1 MHDRRRE
8 PDFLDAARIEAALRA
23 IRRARPPDPAR
34 LRLACLLVYG
44 GLMLT
49 LSAVFG
55 TAQALPDAPGSSNF
69 TVQHWTVDQGLRQ
82 NTVRALARDARGRVW
97 VGSVDGL
104 SRFDGA
110 RFRNFRIID
119 YPELGSN
126 RITAVV
132 TSADGT
138 VWIGTENRGLV
149 RYRDGRFR
157 ALPIC
162 DQRCRVSGLAVAPG
176 GTLWMLSSFGLYRI
190 DPAAPAAPIRT
201 ETGAGDARWLVAL
214 DDGRVAYSLGEGLAV
229 HAPGGGRLATLA
241 TPDGL
246 GLRGVAAVGDRLI
259 AATANRIYEIGDDG
273 LRPMPGPVGAV
284 RTGSD
289 RIRALR
295 AAGAA
300 VVVQLGTGA
309 LHRLRDD
316 GFTPPLPMAA
326 GSLVLSVLDG
336 PGDAAWIGTRMDG
349 LYRVSPSRMFRA
361 GGYRDRAAGSVLP
374 IIDHPETGVL
384 VGRVCGGL
392 EHIDD
397 EGRAREMRLTGP
409 QLERCIW
416 TLLRD
421 TDDSILIGS
430 AGGDVQR
437 LSGTRIE
444 NLRLSLDDR
453 RTGANFLFRDA
464 RDRIWLGAD
473 NGLFRIRRDRITRA
487 AGSSDDV
494 QLLSA
499 LDHRDGGLLL
509 GTGSGMAV
517 YDANGFRRLNTGTWL
532 DTLAVRALFR
542 EDEETVWLGTYGGG
556 LWRYRA
562 GRWIQVTPAQGLVED
577 VVSCMLLDARGRL
590 WMSGNHGISQV
601 RLAELNALV
610 DGRRDR
616 VHAWALT
623 EDDGMPDAETNGGG
637 QPACHADRRGRFWFP
652 TVAGAVSFDPLSIG
666 ELEPGGHV
674 HIESAAL
681 EGRRIALA
689 PTPLALPGDARQLE
703 IRYSVAQFEN
713 PHRLRFRYR
722 LAGLDDR
729 WLEAGTSRVA
739 RFPVVPEGAYRF
751 EVQPGFDDG
760 RWFDRTAVLPIRVP
774 RDRIAVRP
782 GWLWTAAAVVAA
794 LGLMVYWRIGELRRR
809 DARLNEVIEE
819 RTRELREMNV
829 RLNEMSRT
837 DELTG
842 IANHRRL
849 RHYLRDQWRACAA
862 DDVPI
867 VAIMI
872 DVDHFKRF
880 NDTHGHQAGDRFLRA
895 MAQSLAAGVRGA
907 GGLLARYGGEE
918 FIAVLPGRT
927 LEEGLAVADSLRQAV
942 ISLEFGRPD
951 GERGFMT
958 ASFGVAVARPSE
970 TGDPETLIQRADRA
984 MYRAKRAGGNGVR
997 NGERD

>member
-1 MHDRRRE
+1 MHDRRGE
-8 PDFLDAARIEAALRA
+8 PDFVDAARIEAALRA
-23 IRRARPPDPAR
+23 TARARPPDPAR
-34 LRLACLLVYG
+34 LRLACLLIYG

-55 TAQALPDAPGSSNF
+55 VAQALPDAAGSGQF

-138 VWIGTENRGLV
+138 VWVGTENRGLV
-149 RYRDGRFR
+149 RYREGAFR
-157 ALPIC
+157 ALPVC
-162 DQRCRVSGLAVAPG
+162 DQRCRVSGLAVAPDG
-176 GTLWMLSSFGLYRI
+176 SIWMLSSFGLYRL
-190 DPAAPAAPIRT
+190 DARSGASVTRT
-201 ETGAGDARWLVAL
+201 DTGAGDARWLVVM
-214 DDGRVAYSLGEGLAV
+214 DDGGVAYSLGKQLAV
-229 HAPGGGRLATLA
+229 HGADGVLSATFA

-246 GLRGVAAVGDRLI
+246 GLRGLAAVRGRLI
-259 AATANRIYEIGDDG
+259 ASTARRVYEVARDG
-273 LRPMPGPVGAV
+273 LHPLTGPAGAI
-284 RTGSD
+284 RSGAD
-289 RIRALR
+289 RISTLR
-295 AAGAA
+295 ASGND
-300 VVVQLGTGA
+300 VLVQLRNGA
-309 LHRLRDD
+309 IHRLRSS
-316 GFTPPLPMAA
+316 GLAPALPLAA
-326 GSLVLSVLDG
+326 GSQMLSVLAGPDG
-336 PGDAAWIGTRMDG
+336 AVWIGTRMDG

-361 GGYRDRAAGSVLP
+361 GGYRDADGGSVLP

-397 EGRAREMRLTGP
+397 DGRVRAMRLTGP

-421 TDDSILIGS
+421 ADDSILIGS
-430 AGGDVQR
+430 IGGDVQR
-437 LSGTRIE
+437 LSGNRIE
-444 NLRLSLDDR
+444 NLRLSLNDR

-487 AGSSDDV
+487 AASPDDV

-517 YDANGFRRLNTGTWL
+517 YDATGFRRLNTGTWL

-562 GRWIQVTPAQGLVED
+562 GRWFQVTPAQGLVED

-666 ELEPGGHV
+666 DLEPGGHV

-689 PTPLALPGDARQLE
+689 PTPLALPDDARQLE

-774 RDRIAVRP
+774 RDRIALRP

-794 LGLMVYWRIGELRRR
+794 LGLFLYWRIGELRRR
-809 DARLNEVIEE
+809 DVRLNEVIEE
-819 RTRELREMNV
+819 RTRALREMNA
-829 RLNEMSRT
+829 RLDEMSRT

-880 NDTHGHQAGDRFLRA
+880 NDTRGHQAGDRFLRA
-895 MAQSLAAGVRGA
+895 MAQSLAAQVRAA

-918 FIAVLPGRT
+918 FLAVLPGRT
-927 LEEGLAVADSLRQAV
+927 VDEGLALAEPLRRAV
-942 ISLEFGRPD
+942 IALEFGRPH

-970 TGDPETLIQRADRA
+970 AGDAETLIQRADRA
-984 MYRAKRAGGNGVR
+984 MYRAKRAGRDRVR